1 MYLASLF
8 LNGCRM
14 HHIFVSAIFQA
25 GLAQNDFCE
34 ANGSWN
40 SWCHHWDLAEEMSGA
55 LEDKPERWRAT
66 STFRYDTS
74 TLWEFK
80 WFFLSY
86 VATNMGPISVPYRW
100 LTRLFWEVHGKNGQ
114 RCLDVVTHL
123 IYHYYYCNVGRDV
136 GTWLSQ
142 LALWRKKHMQHCPS
156 FYLFLPSLSE
166 IGWQKGNSLV
176 QTSCNWPNPT
186 QVQQT
191 NWGHLSQVFL
201 YVAID
206 TDKVTKTVTVNTKS
220 WPITQKADFQIS

>member
-100 LTRLFWEVHGKNGQ
+100 LTRLFWEVHGEKWSMVPGCSDTSHIPLLLLQ
-114 RCLDVVTHL
+114 CWPWCGYMAKPAGPLEEKAHATLPFILLVLAKPVGDRVTE
-123 IYHYYYCNVGRDV
+123 R
-136 GTWLSQ
+136 
-142 LALWRKKHMQHCPS
+142 
-156 FYLFLPSLSE
+156 
-166 IGWQKGNSLV
+166 
-176 QTSCNWPNPT
+176 
-186 QVQQT
+186 
-191 NWGHLSQVFL
+191 
-201 YVAID
+201 
-206 TDKVTKTVTVNTKS
+206 
-220 WPITQKADFQIS
+220 